1 MVVVYNTSTSRMP
14 FQIGGVF
21 SSCSSSSEGKEWNS
35 SKFFYLPTV
44 DYVSSLVYEIPQVP
58 PPPPPKKKRI
68 RRLTAVEDFP
78 NQVYFRRLYPVD
90 MKRVNEFGVS
100 YDDQEKEQDKPHKD

>member
-1 MVVVYNTSTSRMP
+1 MP
-14 FQIGGVF
+14 FQIDGVF
-21 SSCSSSSEGKEWNS
+21 SSCSSSTEGNEWNS

-44 DYVSSLVYEIPQVP
+44 DYVSSLVNEIPQVSK
-58 PPPPPKKKRI
+58 KKKRV
-68 RRLTAVEDFP
+68 RHLTEVEDFP

-100 YDDQEKEQDKPHKD
+100 YDNQEKEQDKPHKD